1 MNGDRISVS
10 GKSEVPAED
19 QGRVF
24 VVIASFGSWADNVK
38 VLNVTGTFGYSTT
51 DRVTMSV

>member
-1 MNGDRISVS
+1 MS
-10 GKSEVPAED
+10 GESEVPAEG

-24 VVIASFGSWADNVK
+24 MVIVSSGNWADNVK

-51 DRVTMSV
+51 DRVTVSV